1 MPERTDYKTIDV
13 AGTKLRYLEAGS
25 GPTLL
30 FLHGAEGDTWSPLLD
45 ALGAQHRVI
54 APEHPG
60 FGRTPIPAWMMNTG
74 DLAYFYL
81 DVVEALGLR
90 DLHLVGHCIGGWV
103 AAEMAIRN
111 TQRLASLTLLAP
123 AGVESRDA
131 SIDDIF
137 AWGPEEFAR
146 RQFHDPKL
154 AAAWQA
160 EQAKLDIDIVLQN
173 RTGLARLAWNPR
185 LHSPQL
191 PHWLHR
197 IDIPTLLI
205 WGENDRVIPVA
216 CHQPFIRE
224 IKRARFVSLPNTGH
238 ALPIEGARNIEPQ
251 LKAFFQ
257 GGAQG

>member
-1 MPERTDYKTIDV
+1 MAGTTDDKTIEIV
-13 AGTKLRYLEAGS
+13 GTKLRYREAGA
-25 GPTLL
+25 GPPVL
-30 FLHGAEGDTWSPLLD
+30 FLHGAEGDSWSPLLD
-45 ALGAQHRVI
+45 ALSAQHRVI
-54 APEHPG
+54 SPEHPG
-60 FGRTPIPAWMMNTG
+60 FGRAPIPAWMTNTG

-81 DVVEALGLR
+81 DVLQALGLR
-90 DLHLVGHCIGGWV
+90 DVHLVGHCIGGWI

-154 AAAWQA
+154 AADWQA
-160 EQAKLDIDIVLQN
+160 AQAKLDIDIILQN

-191 PHWLHR
+191 PQWLHR
-197 IDIPTLLI
+197 IDVPTLLI
-205 WGENDRVIPVA
+205 WGENDRVIPLA
-216 CHQPFIRE
+216 CHQPYLRKINNA
-224 IKRARFVSLPNTGH
+224 KFVSIPNTGH
-238 ALPIEGARNIEPQ
+238 ALPIEGAKDIGPR